1 MEVNIHQAKTHFSN
15 LLRRA
20 VEGEEIIIAGA
31 GVPIARLVSIKR
43 KKAPFPLG
51 LDRGAYEVPEDFDA
65 PLPTELIAAFE
76 GKALSIQKRAK
87 RAGKLSAP
95 GQKGAEIISPR
106 GTRS

>member
-51 LDRGAYEVPEDFDA
+51 LTVEHTKSRRI
-65 PLPTELIAAFE
+65 LTLHC
-76 GKALSIQKRAK
+76 
-87 RAGKLSAP
+87 
-95 GQKGAEIISPR
+95 PR
-106 GTRS
+106 N